1 MKQAHKLVITLG
13 AILVSPLAQ
22 AHNNSLS
29 TGLLAG
35 LAHPLTGLDH
45 LAALILSGILI
56 GRLASSRRLALGGL
70 LCALG
75 LGAAGGYLLGAQAVV
90 EGVILLSL
98 PVFLA
103 LQWLRKP
110 AQVKSGVAVMSL
122 FMVAHGW
129 AHGVEMSGMVQGFI
143 PGFLLTSAT
152 VTGLSALVS
161 ATVRARFSAASAAR
175 SHLG

>member
-22 AHNNSLS
+22 AHNNGLS

-35 LAHPLTGLDH
+35 LGHPLTGLDH

-56 GRLASSRRLALGGL
+56 GRLTSSRRLALGGL
-70 LCALG
+70 LCTLG
-75 LGAAGGYLLGAQAVV
+75 LGAVAGNLLGAQAAV
-90 EGVILLSL
+90 EGAILLSL

-103 LQWLRKP
+103 LQWLRQP
-110 AQVKSGVAVMSL
+110 GQVKSGVAVMGL

-129 AHGVEMSGMVQGFI
+129 AHGVEMGAMAQGFI
-143 PGFLLTSAT
+143 PGFLLTSAA
-152 VTGLSALVS
+152 VMGLSAVVS
-161 ATVRARFSAASAAR
+161 ATVRTRFSATTAAR